1 MKFSGT
7 VKVDA
12 LETWDVLQCISRGVV
27 SCLSPYI
34 SPATATMRRRNGGLN
49 LTFCLSLPA
58 EIQAGLCWWSGPW
71 QDSGNSATLGRPVC
85 MRMLIQVWPLTLPS
99 VSLCQQELASK
110 ALCISLP
117 KTFLF
122 LSSFYLKG
130 RQILNLEATGN
141 LLSSPEKHCY
151 GHTKLCW

>member
-71 QDSGNSATLGRPVC
+71 QDSGNSATLGKACVHED
-85 MRMLIQVWPLTLPS
+85 VDPS
-99 VSLCQQELASK
+99 VTPDSTFCLLVSAGT
-110 ALCISLP
+110 CIQSIVYFS
-117 KTFLF
+117 T
-122 LSSFYLKG
+122 
-130 RQILNLEATGN
+130 
-141 LLSSPEKHCY
+141 
-151 GHTKLCW
+151 